1 MSKAIISLPTQAEIV
16 DLFQQTLISGFSCVN
31 TRLSF
36 HSKIL
41 LPKNSCGQPKEN
53 LILIYKIKNDTKN
66 IFRDK
71 RVVTEILK
79 MDENNQYGNAMTKP
93 LPTSGIKK
101 MKEIPSLKEFD
112 LIMQVIFDEDKIE
125 HLFLVDIESDEKMMM
140 KNNYFLTKFTL
151 QVLKKRKTFYL
162 PTKDLFSNF

>member
-16 DLFQQTLISGFSCVN
+16 DLFQQTLISGFSRVN

-53 LILIYKIKNDTKN
+53 LILIYKTKNDTKN

-79 MDENNQYGNAMTKP
+79 MDENNQYGNALTKP
-93 LPTSGIKK
+93 LPTGGIKK

-125 HLFLVDIESDEKMMM
+125 HLFVVDIESDEKMMM

-151 QVLKKRKTFYL
+151 QVLKKKNV
-162 PTKDLFSNF
+162 LFGNERSVF

>member
-16 DLFQQTLISGFSCVN
+16 DLFQQTLISGFSRVN

-53 LILIYKIKNDTKN
+53 LIFICKIKNDTKN

-93 LPTSGIKK
+93 LPTGGIKK

-125 HLFLVDIESDEKMMM
+125 HLFVVDIESDEKMMM

-151 QVLKKRKTFYL
+151 QVLKKKNV
-162 PTKDLFSNF
+162 LFANERSVF